1 MYCVMWEQID
11 INLKLQ
17 TTKKNDGE
25 QRRNVVKPCIRQNKN
40 VHPNYRELFWWSL
53 VATCEDT
60 TCL

>member
-1 MYCVMWEQID
+1 MWEQID

-40 VHPNYRELFWWSL
+40 VHPNYRELF
-53 VATCEDT
+53 
-60 TCL
+60 